1 MVDTEKS
8 YLKEQVESLEQ
19 QVKNLQGQAMALQSQ
34 LESSKA
40 YIAHLEHKVAF
51 LEEEKREQSP
61 ATCFLVFLVEK
72 FRVSIYQLKWCFVKI
87 AARIRAEVRLQAILP
102 DWEKAW
108 LVMRLFRDGWTDA
121 YGGV

>member
-72 FRVSIYQLKWCFVKI
+72 HLLVEVVFCQDCCSNQGGSAI
-87 AARIRAEVRLQAILP
+87 ASHIARLE
-102 DWEKAW
+102 EGW